1 MNKPLIMLFITTLLT
16 GCSDS
21 TDNDY
26 VPADVCSHKVKYAGT
41 WHNNSTVFD
50 SEDLEL
56 SDNGT
61 FSYKYEGCTQH
72 RYSKGQWVSQDNSII
87 LISDSA
93 YKPKKGTQTTSFGD
107 SVYFNHMRV
116 AIIGDTVAK
125 NDIFINKRLL
135 RQ

>member
-1 MNKPLIMLFITTLLT
+1 VKLSVVLFSLCLLT
-16 GCSDS
+16 GCSSPDTNDS
-21 TDNDY
+21 
-26 VPADVCSHKVKYAGT
+26 VPIDVWHHKVKYAGT
-41 WHNNSTVFD
+41 WHNNSTMYD

-56 SDNGT
+56 ADNGT

-72 RYSKGQWVSQDNSII
+72 RYSKGQWASQDNSII

-93 YKPKKGTQTTSFGD
+93 YKPKEGTQTTSFGG

-116 AIIGDTVAK
+116 AIIGDTAVK

-135 RQ
+135 RR